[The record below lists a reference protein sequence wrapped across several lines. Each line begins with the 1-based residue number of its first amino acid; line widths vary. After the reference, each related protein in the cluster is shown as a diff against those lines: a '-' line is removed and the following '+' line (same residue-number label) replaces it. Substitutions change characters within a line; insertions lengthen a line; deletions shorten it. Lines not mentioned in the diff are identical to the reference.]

1 MANEM
6 VKAIKGNDR
15 LDIRAVAE
23 AGDTVVAANVT
34 AAASAITALGTEV
47 KGTNWT
53 SGMTLKA
60 HDDTIAGHTTT
71 IGAHTTALSKLNGM
85 YSIEFVGADAALG
98 AAFCGVIS
106 VLTPGAV
113 PAAGDKIIAVL
124 SARATTDMS
133 PVAYPAIVDA
143 DTSNGFVQ
151 ILELDYA
158 NSEVKVKQGGGSD
171 LSANTYMA
179 LVLKV

>member
-23 AGDTVVAANVT
+23 AGDALVAANV
-34 AAASAITALGTEV
+34 AAVTSAITGLGTEV
-47 KGTNWT
+47 KGTGWT

-85 YSIEFVGADAALG
+85 YAIQFVGADADPD
-98 AAFCGVIS
+98 AAFCGEIS

-124 SARATTDMS
+124 SARATADMS

-143 DTSNGFVQ
+143 ATSNGFVQ
-151 ILELDYA
+151 ILEIDYGD
-158 NSEVKVKQGGGSD
+158 SKVKVKQGAGSD
-171 LSANTYMA
+171 LSANTYCA
-179 LVLKV
+179 LVLRA

>member
-23 AGDTVVAANVT
+23 AGDTVVAANAT
-34 AAASAITALGTEV
+34 TAASATTALGTAV
-47 KGTNWT
+47 KGTGWT

-85 YSIEFVGADAALG
+85 YSIEFVGAGADLD
-98 AAFCGVIS
+98 AAFCGAIS

-124 SARATTDMS
+124 SARATADMS
-133 PVAYPAIVDA
+133 PEAYPAIVDA
-143 DTSNGFVQ
+143 ATSDGFVQ

-158 NSEVKVKQGGGSD
+158 DSKVKVKQGGGSD

>member
-1 MANEM
+1 MAKEM
-6 VKAIKGNDR
+6 ENAIKGNPIE
-15 LDIRAVAE
+15 DIRAVAE
-23 AGDTVVAANVT
+23 AGDTVVAANAT
-34 AAASAITALGTEV
+34 TAASATTALGTAV
-47 KGTNWT
+47 KGTGWT

-85 YSIEFVGADAALG
+85 YSIEFVGANASSD

-113 PAAGDKIIAVL
+113 PAVGDKIIAVL
-124 SARATTDMS
+124 SARDTTNKS

-143 DTSNGFVQ
+143 ATSDGFVQ
-151 ILELDYA
+151 TLELDYA
-158 NSEVKVKQGGGSD
+158 YSKVKVKQGGGSN
-171 LSANTYMA
+171 LSTNTYRA
-179 LVLKV
+179 LVLRV